1 MFKINIINFED
12 ILYRLFTLGKR
23 LMGAST
29 SLVTYWNS
37 VQINSSVIRAKGQIS
52 KPVFQENKERQ
63 NSAKNEHF
71 LRTCAY
77 QGIGNVRFSENLAR
91 SVFLK
96 HPF

>member
-37 VQINSSVIRAKGQIS
+37 VQINSSVIRPKGKYQNQCFKKTKNAKILRKTNIS
-52 KPVFQENKERQ
+52 
-63 NSAKNEHF
+63 
-71 LRTCAY
+71 Y
-77 QGIGNVRFSENLAR
+77 VR
-91 SVFLK
+91 VHIK
-96 HPF
+96 G